1 MALRP
6 KNTGC
11 SCGGPGSVPS
21 TQRVAQRSA
30 TPVPRVLMT
39 SQGKSIHVV
48 KAQGTTAQN
57 QPTNEDPHNLV
68 MRAAQVTQAA
78 ASQVLDTA
86 PTSTIEPLASI
97 FSKASLLDARHLPAP
112 PYPSLSELPVSLS
125 TSISEV
131 YNQNT
136 LPPTAQGTLALWSR
150 QSLCFLHLLF
160 LHSAPSCC

>member
-86 PTSTIEPLASI
+86 HTSTIEPLASI

-112 PYPSLSELPVSLS
+112 P
-125 TSISEV
+125 
-131 YNQNT
+131 
-136 LPPTAQGTLALWSR
+136 
-150 QSLCFLHLLF
+150 
-160 LHSAPSCC
+160 